1 MSKEKVIKEL
11 TKEQE
16 AMVPEYLEKYKQIGL
31 STRVTDRAKAEKAV
45 TESYLYLN
53 HKAPKFTWVDDPI
66 EGAKLAAQF
75 AKGDE
80 NVSLQEIRD
89 QASLASYGSFEA
101 QWVVFYAFIAEVL
114 GVKKDNLID
123 IVKDIIEE
131 CGLYWTF
138 EGMVVMS
145 PKPTAIHMNAEG
157 KLHNTE
163 GLALEYSTGRGI
175 YAVNGVRKENLAQVV
190 LSEKFEAADGK
201 KDEKAS

>member
-1 MSKEKVIKEL
+1 MAKEKVIKEL
-11 TKEQE
+11 TKDQE
-16 AMVPEYLEKYKQIGL
+16 AQIPAYLEKYKQIGL
-31 STRVTDRAKAEKAV
+31 STRPTDRAKAEAAV
-45 TESYLYLN
+45 TESYKYLG
-53 HKAPKFTWVDDPI
+53 HKPPEFTWVDDPI

-80 NVSLQEIRD
+80 NVTTQEIRD

-123 IVKDIIEE
+123 IVKDIIDE

-145 PKPTAIHMNAEG
+145 PKPSAIHMNAEG

-163 GLALEYSTGRGI
+163 GLALEYATGRGI
-175 YAVNGVRKENLAQVV
+175 YAVNGVRKNNLAEVV
-190 LSEKFEAADGK
+190 LAEKFEANEK
-201 KDEKAS
+201 VEKAG